1 MANGIANKLRTDPLR
16 KPIVKLLQLC
26 AKYDYQGD
34 KLNIDNR
41 ISLQAAEKGSALI
54 LCINNN
60 PFVRIHLSAVREI
73 TSLFVNG
80 FTLGIIDLNGWQ
92 FATSDKTVTNRK
104 YVKGVADT
112 IEYNL
117 PRIEQM
123 LKDSSG
129 KRWK

>member
-41 ISLQAAEKGSALI
+41 ISLQESEKGSALI

-60 PFVRIHLSAVREI
+60 PFVRIHLSAAREI
-73 TSLFVNG
+73 ISSFVNG
-80 FTLGIIDLNGWQ
+80 FTLGLIDMNGWQ
-92 FATSDKTVTNRK
+92 FATPDKTVTNRK
-104 YVKGVADT
+104 YVKGVADA
-112 IEYNL
+112 IEHNL

-123 LKDSSG
+123 LKDSSRN
-129 KRWK
+129 RWK